1 MIYGDRVLDV
11 ATFKHP
17 GPQKLITENI
27 GKDVTELF
35 HDIGHSAS
43 AQDMVKDLTV
53 GFIKST
59 KPKEGA
65 LMSNSYANYSK
76 QEKEMH
82 ERLDAKIDIKKP
94 LLPQIET
101 LSNEEFMAF
110 VRRPRFINNE
120 DGI

>member
-1 MIYGDRVLDV
+1 
-11 ATFKHP
+11 
-17 GPQKLITENI
+17 
-27 GKDVTELF
+27 
-35 HDIGHSAS
+35 
-43 AQDMVKDLTV
+43 
-53 GFIKST
+53 
-59 KPKEGA
+59 
-65 LMSNSYANYSK
+65 MSNSYANYSK